1 MRTKTSIY
9 VNQFVLCCTL
19 LAVSLGS
26 GCGGSDAH
34 PVFDTVSAAKLQAS
48 LDSSVI
54 DLEIPGAVLAVR
66 SPNGAVWIG
75 TSGYGQIGAAVSAND
90 AQYST
95 DVAMSSEM
103 HFHIGSITKT
113 FTATIILQLIDEGK
127 ISLHDTIDQ
136 VIQKWLPNYFDFTI
150 PYRDTITIRNLLEM
164 RSGMG
169 NYSSDSKYMR
179 DININPLA
187 KLDPKTLIRYGVES
201 EDTPAYPPG
210 TRSEYNNG
218 NYILLGIFI
227 EKITGNTYND
237 EVSERI
243 IKPLNLKN
251 TSVPS
256 GPSMPDP
263 YAHGYKYSNTDNEL
277 VDLSTAT
284 DPSWGWAAGSIIST
298 VSDLLTW
305 AEALVEGTLISST
318 MQQERMMMFEI
329 DIDDFSGISYGLG
342 IYSDN
347 GAIGHGGDYSGFYT
361 GYVVRY
367 KNYDFAVLLNGK
379 LQQTRAAVRVPARN
393 VFWNAAQAIGLDGFI
408 NASINCCSRNGGMG
422 SGLGN

>member
-1 MRTKTSIY
+1 MRAKTSIY
-9 VNQFVLCCTL
+9 VNDFVLFCTL
-19 LAVSLGS
+19 LAISLGS
-26 GCGGSDAH
+26 GCAGSDTAL
-34 PVFDTVSAAKLQAS
+34 VFDTVSAAQLQAS
-48 LDSSVI
+48 LDSSVVY
-54 DLEIPGAVLAVR
+54 LEIPGAVLAVR

-75 TSGYGQIGAAVSAND
+75 TSGYGQIGSAVSAND

-127 ISLHDTIDQ
+127 ISLDDTINQ
-136 VIQKWLPNYFDFTI
+136 VIQKWIPNYFDFTI
-150 PYRDTITIRNLLEM
+150 PYSDTITIRNLLEM

-169 NYSSDSKYMR
+169 NYSSNSKYMQ
-179 DININPLA
+179 DVNINPLA
-187 KLDPKTLIRYGVES
+187 KRDPKTLIRYGVES

-227 EKITGNTYND
+227 EKITGNTYTN

-256 GPSMPDP
+256 DPSMPDP

-277 VDLSTAT
+277 LDLSTAT

-298 VSDLLTW
+298 VSDLLIW
-305 AEALVEGTLISST
+305 AKALAEGTLISST
-318 MQQERMMMFEI
+318 MQQERMKMFEI
-329 DIDDFSGISYGLG
+329 DIEDFSGISYGLG

-361 GYVVRY
+361 AYAVRY
-367 KNYDFAVLLNGK
+367 KNYDFAVLVNGK
-379 LQQTRAAVRVPARN
+379 LKQTGTAVHVPSRN
-393 VFWNAAQAIGLDGFI
+393 VFWNAAQAIGLED
-408 NASINCCSRNGGMG
+408 
-422 SGLGN
+422 L

>member
-1 MRTKTSIY
+1 MRAKTSIY
-9 VNQFVLCCTL
+9 VNDFVLFCTL
-19 LAVSLGS
+19 LAISLGS
-26 GCGGSDAH
+26 GCAGSDTAL
-34 PVFDTVSAAKLQAS
+34 VFDTVSAAQLQAS
-48 LDSSVI
+48 LDSSVVY
-54 DLEIPGAVLAVR
+54 LEIPGAVLAVR

-75 TSGYGQIGAAVSAND
+75 TSGYGQIGSAVSAND

-127 ISLHDTIDQ
+127 ISLDDTINQ
-136 VIQKWLPNYFDFTI
+136 VIQKWIPNYFDFTI
-150 PYRDTITIRNLLEM
+150 PYSDTITIRNLLEM
-164 RSGMG
+164 RSGMR
-169 NYSSDSKYMR
+169 NYSSDSKYIQ
-179 DININPLA
+179 DVNINPLA
-187 KLDPKTLIRYGVES
+187 KRDPKTLIRYGVES

-227 EKITGNTYND
+227 EKITGNTYTN

-256 GPSMPDP
+256 DPSMPDR

-277 VDLSTAT
+277 LDLSTAT

-298 VSDLLTW
+298 VSDLLIW
-305 AEALVEGTLISST
+305 AKALAEGTLISST
-318 MQQERMMMFEI
+318 MQQERMKMFEI
-329 DIDDFSGISYGLG
+329 DIEDFSGISYGLG

-361 GYVVRY
+361 AYAVRY
-367 KNYDFAVLLNGK
+367 KNYDFAVLVNGK
-379 LQQTRAAVRVPARN
+379 LKQTGTAVHVPSRN
-393 VFWNAAQAIGLDGFI
+393 VFWNAAQAIGLED
-408 NASINCCSRNGGMG
+408 
-422 SGLGN
+422 L